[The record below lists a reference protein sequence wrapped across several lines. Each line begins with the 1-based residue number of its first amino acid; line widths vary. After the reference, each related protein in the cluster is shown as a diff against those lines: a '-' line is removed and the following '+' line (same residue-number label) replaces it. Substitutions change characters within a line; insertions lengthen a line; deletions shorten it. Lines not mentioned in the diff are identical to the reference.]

1 MAFDEATKSAAV
13 RLGVALRNL
22 PYVSNVGIAEDD
34 GSSILIVYVRR
45 LPKKD
50 GSIPKTWEG
59 IPVQVRR
66 IGKVAQG
73 VQAGRGRNVTT

>member
-13 RLGVALRNL
+13 RLGIALRNL
-22 PYVSNVGIAEDD
+22 PCVSNIGIGEE
-34 GSSILIVYVRR
+34 GGRSILIAYVRR

-50 GSIPKTWEG
+50 GSIPATWEG

-66 IGKVAQG
+66 IGKVS
-73 VQAGRGRNVTT
+73 AGSARRSESDVRT

>member
-1 MAFDEATKSAAV
+1 MAFDETTKSAAV
-13 RLGVALRNL
+13 RLGIALRNL
-22 PYVSNVGIAEDD
+22 PYVSNVGIGEAH
-34 GSSILIVYVRR
+34 GGLILIVYVRR

-66 IGKVAQG
+66 IGKVS
-73 VQAGRGRNVTT
+73 AGKT